1 MTILWWTI
9 RKTDNHVSLG
19 FPSVIHDLFNDLH
32 IVVGLGIKFFMFK
45 MKMIFFY
52 RTSGKINLE

>member
-1 MTILWWTI
+1 M
-9 RKTDNHVSLG
+9 SLG
-19 FPSVIHDLFNDLH
+19 FPSVIHDLFNDLR